1 MKWALDNPA
10 RYLHERAEFDRLDKE
25 VDWLSLAWRLDS
37 TLTVEVDIDLKVHG
51 KTYAGTLTYPDLF
64 PDTPA
69 YIRPRDSSEQ
79 WSIHQYGPGGSLCLK
94 WRADNW
100 DNRVTGAELV
110 RQAYELLSTEQNPE
124 QPGRVVSAHRETPGQ
139 AMRSQVHRLIC
150 TPDLIAALQSLSA
163 GEKLGLNT
171 NTLLHSSA
179 TVAFVSQL
187 TQLDG
192 SSIHLGLPTGLSAY
206 IPLFA
211 WRGGGIVYKSP
222 AFSSATTIGTVDSL
236 LEAIRTAGY
245 PSDEVLVRDLG
256 STKFSERLVLMTTD
270 DPNALR
276 AFGIEAGENPA
287 LNEYRVII
295 PEEMPQRSPPDQV
308 KLTEMRFG
316 VVGLGS
322 IGSKVVVSLARSGA
336 RKFLLIDDD
345 FLIPENL
352 CRHELSWAAAGL
364 HKVEGVKEALNLV
377 APAMDVQ
384 VRTHRIAGQESAL
397 AAADTL
403 KDLSACDI
411 IIDATAMP
419 EVFVRLAA
427 IAKAAGRPMC
437 WGELFAGG
445 FGGLIARARPD
456 IDPNPLAVR
465 AAILQHLQTLPPAPN
480 QEANRY
486 AESDQPLIAGDAE
499 VNQIASAL
507 SRFVIDVA
515 IHPSASEFP
524 HSAYLIG
531 LREQAGWFSQP
542 FDTQPIEV
550 FGDGWRSDIDPEIHG
565 RQQSDAVQDLMNIIL
580 ATRHVDSASAS

>member
-10 RYLHERAEFDRLDKE
+10 RYFHERAEFDRLDKE
-25 VDWLSLAWRLDS
+25 EDWLSLAWRLDS

-64 PDTPA
+64 PETPA

-124 QPGRVVSAHRETPGQ
+124 QPRQVLSAHCVTPGQ
-139 AMRSQVHRLIC
+139 GMRSRVHRLIC
-150 TPDLIAALQSLSA
+150 TADLIAALQLLSD
-163 GEKLGLNT
+163 GEKSGFNT
-171 NTLLHSSA
+171 NTLLHRSA

-187 TQLDG
+187 MQPDG
-192 SSIHLGLPTGLSAY
+192 SLVELGLPAGLSTY

-211 WRGGGIVYKSP
+211 WRGDGVVYKSP
-222 AFSSATTIGTVDSL
+222 VFSTARAIDTVGSL
-236 LEAIRTAGY
+236 LEAVGTAGF
-245 PSDEVLVRDLG
+245 PTGDVLVREAG
-256 STKFSERLVLMTTD
+256 SSKVSERLVLLTTG
-270 DPNALR
+270 DPHILR
-276 AFGIEAGENPA
+276 AFGIEDGENPV
-287 LNEYRVII
+287 LNEYSVIF
-295 PEEMPQRSPPDQV
+295 PDENVKRSPPDQI
-308 KLTEMRFG
+308 KLADIRFG
-316 VVGLGS
+316 IVGLGS
-322 IGSKVVVSLARSGA
+322 IGSKVAISLARSGA

-352 CRHELSWAAAGL
+352 CRHELSWAAAGV
-364 HKVEGVKEALNLV
+364 HKAEGVKEALDLI
-377 APAMDVQ
+377 APAMDAR

-397 AAADTL
+397 SAAETL
-403 KDLSACDI
+403 KDLAACDV

-419 EVFVRLAA
+419 EAFVRLAA

-465 AAILQHLQTLPPAPN
+465 AAILQHLHTLPPAPYRDAH
-480 QEANRY
+480 QY
-486 AESDQPLIAGDAE
+486 DAESGQPLIAGDAE
-499 VNQIASAL
+499 VAQISSAL
-507 SRFVIDVA
+507 TRLVIDVA
-515 IHPSASEFP
+515 IHPSSSEFP

-531 LREQAGWFSQP
+531 LREEAGWFSQP
-542 FDTQPIEV
+542 FDTRPIEV
-550 FGDGWRSDIDPEIHG
+550 FGEGWRSDIDPAIHG
-565 RQQSDAVQDLMNIIL
+565 QLKSDAVQDLMKIL
-580 ATRHVDSASAS
+580 AEQHVDPAPAS